1 MASRGFWREL
11 KRRHVYRVAA
21 AYAIVGWLLIQVVT
35 QVFPIFHLPDW
46 IDQAIVLLI
55 LIGFPIALV
64 LAWAFDATP
73 QGIVLTDVQ
82 DSADVQPSSR
92 SHRAVLVVGLI
103 GALIALLAGAG
114 WWHAER
120 GRLIAP
126 AAHDKAST
134 VSVATP
140 SAASTAAGV
149 SAAKPRVIPAS
160 SIAAQ
165 PIPAKSIAVLPFE
178 NLSED
183 KGNAYFADGMQDMI
197 LTKLADIGDLKV
209 ISRTS
214 TEKYA
219 SHPDN
224 LKLIA
229 QQLGVAS
236 ILEGSVQKVGNQ
248 VLINVQLIDAR
259 SDNHLWANAY
269 PRTLDNV
276 FGVEGEVAQ
285 KVADALQAKLSPAEV
300 ASVAKVPTRNA
311 AAYDSFLKAEYQF
324 NRARESWLQAD
335 FLSAEAHYRRAS
347 ALDPGFALA
356 YARLAYCQLSRHWF
370 TKPLTEAEMADV
382 KTSIDHALALA
393 PDLAD
398 AHLALAYYDYWG
410 FNRYDAAIAE
420 FQRAL
425 QLQPGN
431 AQAIAGLGFVSRR
444 NGHWPQGLIYLQKAV
459 LISPRDGMLRGEY
472 GSTFTNL
479 RRYAEADQQLRLALD
494 LDPTNANTRDQL
506 LLLRLFGFGDVAG
519 ARQAYTPPPAWRL
532 SRVRITAGEI
542 LNVINPRVYPDMFER
557 HFDAALR
564 EWDTAPTDTPEDR
577 LTGQVARVT
586 IEIVAGQRAQAEPE
600 CEKLAPQLQAAL
612 KQQPGSLKLLQQ
624 SSWMNVCLGR
634 NAEAVANARRAVALL
649 PITKD
654 SYSGADQ
661 LAGLAQI
668 DAQTGAPDEALQLIR
683 QLLAMPAGA
692 VMSVER
698 LKLDPVWDPIRKD
711 PRFQALLKGENAA
724 PAGTRI
730 GAQQ

>member
-197 LTKLADIGDLKV
+197 LTKLAGIGDLKV

-219 SHPDN
+219 SHPDD
-224 LKLIA
+224 LKTIA
-229 QQLGVAS
+229 QQLGVAT

-285 KVADALQAKLSPAEV
+285 KVADALQAKLSPAEI
-300 ASVAKVPTRNA
+300 ASVAKIPTKNA
-311 AAYDSFLKAEYQF
+311 AAYDLFLKAEYQF
-324 NRARESWLQAD
+324 NQASASWDEGTFLAAD
-335 FLSAEAHYRRAS
+335 ADYRRAI
-347 ALDPGFALA
+347 ALDPDFALA
-356 YARLAYCQLSRHWF
+356 YARLAYCQLTRHRF
-370 TKPLTEAEMADV
+370 AKLLTAAEMTDV
-382 KTSIDHALALA
+382 
-393 PDLAD
+393 
-398 AHLALAYYDYWG
+398 
-410 FNRYDAAIAE
+410 
-420 FQRAL
+420 
-425 QLQPGN
+425 
-431 AQAIAGLGFVSRR
+431 
-444 NGHWPQGLIYLQKAV
+444 
-459 LISPRDGMLRGEY
+459 
-472 GSTFTNL
+472 
-479 RRYAEADQQLRLALD
+479 
-494 LDPTNANTRDQL
+494 
-506 LLLRLFGFGDVAG
+506 
-519 ARQAYTPPPAWRL
+519 
-532 SRVRITAGEI
+532 
-542 LNVINPRVYPDMFER
+542 
-557 HFDAALR
+557 
-564 EWDTAPTDTPEDR
+564 
-577 LTGQVARVT
+577 
-586 IEIVAGQRAQAEPE
+586 
-600 CEKLAPQLQAAL
+600 
-612 KQQPGSLKLLQQ
+612 
-624 SSWMNVCLGR
+624 
-634 NAEAVANARRAVALL
+634 
-649 PITKD
+649 
-654 SYSGADQ
+654 
-661 LAGLAQI
+661 
-668 DAQTGAPDEALQLIR
+668 
-683 QLLAMPAGA
+683 
-692 VMSVER
+692 
-698 LKLDPVWDPIRKD
+698 
-711 PRFQALLKGENAA
+711 
-724 PAGTRI
+724 
-730 GAQQ
+730 